1 MRTVAVIPVSLG
13 STRVKDKNLLL
24 VDGEP
29 LANYV
34 CRAALEADV
43 FDEIFLFSEHEEFRK
58 IAEMNGVSF
67 LKRCKNRGGSD
78 CLMANSS
85 SSCTGQRCQ
94 VHDHYLAH
102 FCDIAPSDYFVQ
114 LHSTSP
120 LITAGTIRDFVGQ
133 LQYCDTLIGVEN
145 QQKEAFMYDSTLNFR
160 LNVKTPTQD
169 LDPIST
175 VCWAMTGWNTD
186 KFIERYIESTRSKGD
201 SSPTFGGEAM
211 FYEIPAQEALDVDT
225 MDELFIVE
233 ACLNH
238 RKRAKSV
245 GTQYLD
251 LDSFIGIDRDVK
263 KLIEEDGSPMRENA
277 CNRRKISISELKD
290 LADGE
295 NCSIPVVWTDNDQV
309 FFIQQSKGE
318 GCRYHYHPTKTEFW
332 IIMQGEFEYCVAGEE
347 SFVAKAGDIVS
358 IPHGKPHKMTCVS
371 DEIGIRIA
379 CGENN
384 FSHIY
389 VEEDDSNEL

>member
-29 LANYV
+29 LASYV
-34 CRAALEADV
+34 CRAAVEAGV
-43 FDEIFLFSEHEEFRK
+43 FDDIYLYSEHEEFRK
-58 IAEMNGVSF
+58 IAEINGVSF
-67 LKRCKNRGGSD
+67 LKRHKNRGGSE
-78 CLMANSS
+78 CLMSNSS
-85 SSCTGQRCQ
+85 LSCKGKRCQ
-94 VHDHYLAH
+94 VHDHFLAN
-102 FCDIAPSDYFVQ
+102 FCNIIDSDYFVQ
-114 LHSTSP
+114 IHSTSP
-120 LITAGTIRDFVGQ
+120 LISSETIRGFVSN
-133 LQYCDTLIGVEN
+133 LYECETLIGVEN
-145 QQKEAFMYDSTLNFR
+145 LQKEAFFEGDAINFMP
-160 LNVKTPTQD
+160 NKKVPTQS
-169 LDPIST
+169 LKPISSI
-175 VCWAMTGWNTD
+175 CWAMTGWKTIPFVN
-186 KFIERYIESTRSKGD
+186 RYEASTKEGGD
-201 SSPTFGGEAM
+201 SSVTFGGVSSL
-211 FYEIPAQEALDVDT
+211 FEIPTKEALDVDT

-233 ACLNH
+233 ACLSH
-238 RKRAKSV
+238 KKRAGSV

-263 KLIEEDGSPMRENA
+263 KLIEEDGSPMIESA
-277 CNRRKISISELKD
+277 CNRRKVSLSELKD
-290 LADGE
+290 MASGE

-332 IIMQGEFEYCVAGEE
+332 IIMQGEFEFCIEGED

-371 DEIGIRIA
+371 DEPGIRIA

-389 VEEDDSNEL
+389 LEEDDNDKL